1 MKQFFDILPGSISR
15 SAHRAA
21 RRRVLEPVQHLL
33 RSLPPKPMRVAAV
46 GGELTARFS
55 DAAQTPAE
63 NATKPAPTK
72 TGSQPQRILVIG
84 GSTDNLFKFR
94 GQMLLDFQAAG
105 HTVMTC
111 AGEKDDPT
119 VQWLEDNGISFDLIE
134 QIERRGVNPIKDL
147 QYYKELQRVIARLKP
162 TMVLSYTIKPVIY
175 GTLAAKKMN
184 VPHIGAMITGAG
196 MTFMDGGLAK
206 RLLRWLTSAMLRFS
220 LKHAHVLIFQNQ
232 DDVALFKQI
241 GVIKNQKV
249 LQTCGSGVDLEYF
262 PPSPIPQGP
271 PVFLLI
277 ARMIPEKGVRDF
289 AEASAIVKEKHPEA
303 HFQIIGPYEQ
313 LRARI
318 TPEEV
323 EHWQDDYGVEYLG
336 FQRDVRPYIKGASV
350 YVLPSYYRE
359 GQPRSILEAMA
370 MGRPI
375 LTSDSVGC
383 RETVEQGVNGLL
395 VPPRSP
401 KQLADAMLKLIETP
415 GLIEQMGRA
424 SLQKARDQYDV
435 HKVNRNIIRTL
446 GL

>member
-1 MKQFFDILPGSISR
+1 MKQLLDIMLGPITR
-15 SAHRAA
+15 SASAFA
-21 RRRVLEPVQHLL
+21 RRQMLSPRL
-33 RSLPPKPMRVAAV
+33 AAGASV
-46 GGELTARFS
+46 HTGPLVCFSEAAQPASTTGTARTNTF
-55 DAAQTPAE
+55 
-63 NATKPAPTK
+63 TKPK
-72 TGSQPQRILVIG
+72 DPQRILVIG

-111 AGEKDDPT
+111 AGEKDEPT
-119 VQWLEDNGISFDLIE
+119 VQWLNDNGITFDLIQ

-147 QYYKELQRVIARLKP
+147 QYYRELQRVIDKLKP
-162 TMVLSYTIKPVIY
+162 TLVLSYTIKPVIY
-175 GTLAAKKMN
+175 GTLAAKKMK
-184 VPHIGAMITGAG
+184 VPHIAAMITGAG
-196 MTFMDGGLAK
+196 MTFMGEGLAK
-206 RLLRWLTSAMLRFS
+206 RALRYLTSGLLRFA
-220 LKHAHVLIFQNQ
+220 LKHADVLIFQNQ

-241 GVIKNQKV
+241 GVIKKQKV
-249 LQTCGSGVDLEYF
+249 LQTCGSGVDLDYF
-262 PPSPIPQGP
+262 PPTALPSGP

-313 LRARI
+313 MRARI

-323 EHWQDDYGVEYLG
+323 EHWQDDFGVEYLG
-336 FQRDVRPYIKGASV
+336 YQRDVRPYLKAANV

-375 LTSDSVGC
+375 ITTNSVGC
-383 RETVEQGVNGLL
+383 RETVDDNVNGLL
-395 VPPRSP
+395 VPPRCP
-401 KQLADAMLKLIETP
+401 KSLADAMLKLIETP
-415 GLIEQMGRA
+415 GLIEQMGQA
-424 SLQKARDQYDV
+424 SLQKARAHYDV
-435 HKVNRNIIRTL
+435 HKVNRNIIEAL